1 MTDAERIKLLE
12 RDLAS
17 EKAARIGLEERWDR
31 RVARV
36 DEVFAN
42 LNAAVNDLIGAG
54 LVPGSAVH
62 HRICNA
68 NADAKVTVTCAVVD
82 RMEKP

>member
-1 MTDAERIKLLE
+1 MSEAERIKSLE

-31 RVARV
+31 RVASV
-36 DEVFAN
+36 DEVFAE
-42 LNAAVNDLIGAG
+42 LAAAFVDAR

-68 NADAKVTVTCAVVD
+68 IADAKVTVTCTVVD
-82 RMEKP
+82 KLGEA